1 RDYQS
6 WVQFWQL
13 AAKRLEDLALQC
25 PELKGKLRPPK
36 HYTPKRWQINLTGVR
51 PILRPYKKEVK
62 QKACNVASFF
72 DEKRE
77 EINRSLTGVSS
88 KGTTDSMI
96 SEVQSEAAIQGK
108 MAVPL
113 PSPCQASVAAGALGG
128 DREQLGSKE
137 ADNTSTLMKKRKE
150 RETLDIIDAGEAAT
164 RSVKARKDGAS
175 SL

>member
-96 SEVQSEAAIQGK
+96 SEVQSEAAIQ
-108 MAVPL
+108 
-113 PSPCQASVAAGALGG
+113 ASVAAGALGG